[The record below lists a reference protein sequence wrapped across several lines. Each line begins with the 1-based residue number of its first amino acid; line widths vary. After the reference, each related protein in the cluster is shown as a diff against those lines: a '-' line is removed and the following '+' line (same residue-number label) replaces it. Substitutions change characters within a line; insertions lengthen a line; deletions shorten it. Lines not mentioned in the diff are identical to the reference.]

1 MSEAQRAV
9 IMMAPVDRQPHLV
22 DPAQP
27 LVLIDDEGLT
37 RGDGVFETMHALEG
51 EVYKFGAHYRRLCA
65 SARLAQLPVPSED
78 SCRTA
83 IALGLEN
90 AGPGGNA
97 GLGAEHSIKLSISR
111 GAPGGAPWAWLTVT
125 PVAERTFAVRR
136 NGVAAVLLQ
145 RGHDPAEDS
154 GCAWLLPGAK
164 TLSYAVNMAA
174 LRHARDLGADE
185 AIFTTSTDRRVL
197 EAATS
202 SVICARTGRGER
214 TLVTPEPSHGIL
226 PGTSQAR
233 IFAAARKDG
242 WRIDYGPLY
251 PADLLRADAVWLT
264 SSVRLAVPVVRLD
277 QQPLP
282 HTRDLTEL
290 LTGYLVGH

>member
-1 MSEAQRAV
+1 
-9 IMMAPVDRQPHLV
+9 
-22 DPAQP
+22 
-27 LVLIDDEGLT
+27 
-37 RGDGVFETMHALEG
+37 
-51 EVYKFGAHYRRLCA
+51 
-65 SARLAQLPVPSED
+65 
-78 SCRTA
+78 
-83 IALGLEN
+83 
-90 AGPGGNA
+90 
-97 GLGAEHSIKLSISR
+97 
-111 GAPGGAPWAWLTVT
+111 
-125 PVAERTFAVRR
+125 
-136 NGVAAVLLQ
+136 
-145 RGHDPAEDS
+145 
-154 GCAWLLPGAK
+154 
-164 TLSYAVNMAA
+164 
-174 LRHARDLGADE
+174 
-185 AIFTTSTDRRVL
+185 TSTDRRVL

-282 HTRDLTEL
+282 HTRDLTQL

>member
-1 MSEAQRAV
+1 
-9 IMMAPVDRQPHLV
+9 MMAPMDGEPHLV
-22 DPAQP
+22 DPSQP

-37 RGDGVFETMHALEG
+37 RGDGVFETMHALNG
-51 EVYKFGAHYRRLCA
+51 EVYKFAAHYRRLCA
-65 SARLAQLPVPSED
+65 SARLAQLPVPSEQA
-78 SCRTA
+78 CRTA
-83 IALGLEN
+83 VALGLEN
-90 AGPGGNA
+90 AGPGDNA
-97 GLGAEHSIKLSISR
+97 GLGTEHAIKLSISR
-111 GAPGGAPWAWLTVT
+111 GAPGGAPWAWLSVT
-125 PVAERTFAVRR
+125 PVGEATFAVRR
-136 NGVAAVLLQ
+136 EVLTAVLLQ

-185 AIFTTSTDRRVL
+185 AIFTTSTDRRIL

-202 SVICARTGRGER
+202 SVICARTAHGER

-233 IFAAARKDG
+233 IFAAARQDG

-251 PADLLRADAVWLT
+251 PADLLRADGVWLT

-277 QQPLP
+277 QQPLT
-282 HTRDLTEL
+282 HHRELTDL
-290 LTGYLVGH
+290 LTGYLIGR

>member
-1 MSEAQRAV
+1 MRDAQRAV
-9 IMMAPVDRQPHLV
+9 VMLAPMDQPPRLV
-22 DPAQP
+22 DPTRP

-37 RGDGVFETMHALEG
+37 RGDGVFETMHALDG
-51 EVYKFGAHYRRLCA
+51 EVYKFGAHYRRSCA
-65 SARLAQLPVPSED
+65 SARLAKLPVPSEQ
-78 SCRTA
+78 SCREA
-83 IALGLEN
+83 IELGLSH
-90 AGPGGNA
+90 AGPGGDS
-97 GLGAEHSIKLSISR
+97 GLGAEHAIKLSISR
-111 GAPGGAPWAWLTVT
+111 GAPGNGPWAWLTVT
-125 PVAERTFAVRR
+125 PVGESTFRVRR
-136 NGVAAVLLQ
+136 EGLSAVLLQ

-185 AIFTTSTDRRVL
+185 AIFTTSTDRRIL

-202 SVICARTGRGER
+202 SVICARTAHGER

-233 IFAAARKDG
+233 IFVAARRDG

-282 HTRDLTEL
+282 HDRQLTDL
-290 LTGYLVGH
+290 LTGYLIGR

>member
-1 MSEAQRAV
+1 MSDVQRAV
-9 IMMAPVDRQPHLV
+9 VMMTPVHQEPHLV

-37 RGDGVFETMHALEG
+37 RGDGVFETMHALDG
-51 EVYKFGAHYRRLCA
+51 DVYKFGAHYRRLCA
-65 SARLAQLPVPSED
+65 SVRLAQLPVPSEQ
-78 SCRTA
+78 SCREA
-83 IALGLEN
+83 IELGLTN
-90 AGPGGNA
+90 AGPGGDA
-97 GLGAEHSIKLSISR
+97 GLGAEHAIKLSISR
-111 GAPGGAPWAWLTVT
+111 GAPGGSPWAWLTVT
-125 PVAERTFAVRR
+125 SVGESTFAVRR
-136 NGVAAVLLQ
+136 NGVSAVLLQ

-202 SVICARTGRGER
+202 SVICARTGHGER

-233 IFAAARKDG
+233 IFAAARHDG
-242 WRIDYGPLY
+242 WRIDYGPIY

-282 HTRDLTEL
+282 HNQELTDL
-290 LTGYLVGH
+290 LTGYLVGR